1 MSPAMARRSSP
12 DMLSRFD
19 MVSEILLRCL
29 SLPLYTKRH
38 PRTKGTAS
46 CKMTPLFIINLPKSL
61 LFHSGICM
69 SYVWKVSH
77 FGESNPTKACL
88 PPSWCPSPLWCCRIK
103 RKCKVLMYRVS
114 QLREGA
120 PDSSPFH
127 MPTLIDLN
135 PPETFWNSAKI
146 LRNYTIN
153 SLENR
158 EKKVSQNILG
168 IHAEWC
174 N

>member
-1 MSPAMARRSSP
+1 MSPAMASRSSP

-46 CKMTPLFIINLPKSL
+46 CKMTPLLIINLPKSL

-69 SYVWKVSH
+69 SYAWKVSH
-77 FGESNPTKACL
+77 FGESKPPKACL
-88 PPSWCPSPLWCCRIK
+88 PPPWCPSPLWCCRIK

-114 QLREGA
+114 QLREAA